1 MKKKNGDR
9 AERRAEFVAAG
20 MRLIARGGLQGA
32 TLRRISA
39 EAGYTTGAIT
49 HHFSNRDDL
58 LIEILRVVCEV
69 SFNRIA
75 EINRSSMSHFETLR
89 EIILQGLPLDDEREI
104 EWKVWFAFWTAGATG
119 HARLAEENDRYYA
132 LWDQAIRESLAR
144 VCEASVLEDELA
156 YMSAI
161 VDGLGIQ
168 ILRVAGDV
176 QQKQRIVGRHRAA
189 IIKYISRFDPQS

>member
-1 MKKKNGDR
+1 MSKSAER
-9 AERRAEFVAAG
+9 ASRRAEFVAAG
-20 MRLIARGGLQGA
+20 MRLIAQEGLQGA

-69 SFNRIA
+69 SFNRIGM
-75 EINRSSMSHFETLR
+75 INQSGMSHFECLR
-89 EIILQGLPLDDEREI
+89 EIILQGLPFDEEREI

-132 LWDQAIRESLAR
+132 LWDQAIRDNLAKL
-144 VCEASVLEDELA
+144 CDASVLEDELA
-156 YMSAI
+156 YISAI

-176 QQKQRIVGRHRAA
+176 EQKQRIVERHRAV
-189 IIKYISRFDPQS
+189 IITYIARFDHQL